1 MSLTADSA
9 SGFYYSYE
17 PNYLQYCSIAVR
29 LVFSNLQTVCYTP
42 FTYLLWEAGHTRNS
56 ATTTSVDTNAVTQTA
71 DELWRYL
78 VARAH
83 LYLALDVG
91 HWRAQQ
97 STWTE
102 QTATS
107 RLQPRDRGFN
117 HLYHKPT
124 HQTHLINQSLLPRD
138 AQVTNT
144 AHSRMWYDWAQ
155 RLSVCLSVCQSH
167 ASVPSTNCSTVA
179 QAGCTV
185 AYIRTLVH
193 F

>member
-29 LVFSNLQTVCYTP
+29 LVFSNLQTVCHTP

-102 QTATS
+102 QTATG

-155 RLSVCLSVCQSH
+155 RLSVCLSVH
-167 ASVPSTNCSTVA
+167 
-179 QAGCTV
+179 
-185 AYIRTLVH
+185 RTLVFH
-193 F
+193 LQTAQQSLKQAVQ